1 MRATLAVALALV
13 AFSAGEPQLP
23 APPVLDYATLVDKYK
38 TRNADE
44 AVAQAVAFERLGLVD
59 SFTAFLS
66 TTPSAGALTAA
77 AAMHTE
83 AGLRLSLDVAGPFA
97 NRQLDLAAAIIEI
110 GTAPRT
116 RRLGAPDLRR
126 STLPPVSAEF
136 RRLWYLT
143 VVSFM
148 ENGGRMSLV
157 AAYLDNARA
166 LFPRDPEFLLLSG
179 IAEEMLASNLLE
191 TRSDG
196 ERRKSLGRA
205 EAHLRASLALA
216 PDRTETKLRL
226 GRVLSQLDQAAEARP
241 LLTTVSDVTDE
252 RLSYLASLF
261 LGGLEDSA
269 GNTAAAA
276 RWYAQAAARM
286 PAAQAASL
294 AGSEL
299 QHRAGKRQDAA
310 VSAASGAGADKVDP
324 WWSYPLGE
332 YWRIEVHLNALRR
345 SARP

>member
-1 MRATLAVALALV
+1 MRATLVVALAVV
-13 AFSAGEPQLP
+13 ALSAREPQLP
-23 APPVLDYATLVDKYK
+23 VPPALDYATLVDKYL
-38 TRNADE
+38 TGNAAE
-44 AVAQAVAFERLGLVD
+44 AVAQAVAFERVGLVD

-66 TTPSAGALTAA
+66 TAPSAGALTAA
-77 AAMHTE
+77 AALHTE

-97 NRQLDLAAAIIEI
+97 NRQLDIAAAIVEI

-143 VVSFM
+143 VISFM

-191 TRSDG
+191 TRSDDD
-196 ERRKSLGRA
+196 RRKSLGRA
-205 EAHLRASLALA
+205 EVHLRAALALA
-216 PDRTETKLRL
+216 PDRTEAKLRL
-226 GRVLSQLDQAAEARP
+226 GRVLSQLDHAAEARP
-241 LLTTVSDVTDE
+241 LLTAVTDVPDD
-252 RLSYLASLF
+252 RLAYLASLF

-269 GNTAAAA
+269 GNAAAAA
-276 RWYAQAAARM
+276 RWYARAATRM
-286 PAAQAASL
+286 PSAQAALL

-299 QHRAGKRQDAA
+299 QHRAGKRHDAA
-310 VSAASGAGADKVDP
+310 VSAASGAGADKADP

-332 YWRIEVHLNALRR
+332 YWRIEQHLNALRR
-345 SARP
+345 LARP